1 MVPWWG
7 DWVPP
12 DNRPRNPTW
21 YLGGPHV
28 AAFVTLF
35 ILVTCIKTLNKA
47 IEANSPG
54 PRLLSLGGK
63 DLRHSMACHR
73 LYLGDRQ
80 SSWEQSRVEMKS
92 PQRQAQA
99 LYAGGLTGL
108 REGT

>member
-21 YLGGPHV
+21 YLGGVPCSCLCYSIYFSH
-28 AAFVTLF
+28 LH
-35 ILVTCIKTLNKA
+35 KTLNKA

-80 SSWEQSRVEMKS
+80 SSWEQARVEMKS

-99 LYAGGLTGL
+99 LYARGLTGL